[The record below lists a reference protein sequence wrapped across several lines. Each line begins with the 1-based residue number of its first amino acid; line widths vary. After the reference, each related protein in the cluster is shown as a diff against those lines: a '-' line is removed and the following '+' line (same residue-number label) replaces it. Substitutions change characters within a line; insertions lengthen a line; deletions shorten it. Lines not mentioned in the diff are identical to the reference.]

1 MHDLQYPKG
10 PCSSCSSSSDEDSLA
25 QIAANVCCQGA
36 AFLSGNLVSRYGF
49 CCQETCIKCV
59 EANGDGLKTVI
70 SGTVVSDG
78 SRQGVD
84 LLLPT
89 SPSKTSLCN
98 SNLSRKVVKYP
109 SGADVLTVLL
119 LVLHPNTWVGIKDE
133 AVKAEFQNLVSTEN
147 LPDLL
152 RREVRRFNPNILY
165 IYLPLVHSNMLLF
178 KGCS

>member
-1 MHDLQYPKG
+1 
-10 PCSSCSSSSDEDSLA
+10 
-25 QIAANVCCQGA
+25 VCCQGA

-49 CCQETCIKCV
+49 CCRETCIKCV

-78 SRQGVD
+78 SEQGVD

-98 SNLSRKVVKYP
+98 SNLKNKVVKYP

-119 LVLHPNTWVGIKDE
+119 LVLHPNTWFGIKDE
-133 AVKAEFQNLVSTEN
+133 GVKAEFQNLVQLITFRIFLSGRCVDSVQVSYI
-147 LPDLL
+147 P
-152 RREVRRFNPNILY
+152 
-165 IYLPLVHSNMLLF
+165 IYLCSLATCFCVKQILHFFSYANLIMLCAKWISIL
-178 KGCS
+178 

>member
-1 MHDLQYPKG
+1 
-10 PCSSCSSSSDEDSLA
+10 
-25 QIAANVCCQGA
+25 VCCQGA

-49 CCQETCIKCV
+49 CCRETCIKCV

-78 SRQGVD
+78 SEQGVD

-98 SNLSRKVVKYP
+98 SNLKNKVVKYP

-119 LVLHPNTWVGIKDE
+119 LVLHPNTWFGIKDE
-133 AVKAEFQNLVSTEN
+133 GVKAEFQNLVSADN

-152 RREVRRFNPNILY
+152 KREVR
-165 IYLPLVHSNMLLF
+165 
-178 KGCS
+178 